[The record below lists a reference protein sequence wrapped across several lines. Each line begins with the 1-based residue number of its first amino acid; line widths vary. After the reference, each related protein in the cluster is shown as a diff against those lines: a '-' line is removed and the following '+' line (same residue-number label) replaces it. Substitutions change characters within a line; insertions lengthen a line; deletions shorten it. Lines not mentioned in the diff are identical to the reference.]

1 MRWTALLLVGIC
13 SLYPVVA
20 SAENDSDKS
29 PADVMVAVS
38 RFASDLEALRL
49 YMGRPAVT
57 NKRFQVEFAA
67 PRHDF
72 FQAQTM
78 VRKVNRLGS
87 EVAGLMRQPPTA
99 APEHHAIVSS
109 DVLEVVAQA
118 QGQLDLIRAALG
130 IETQDSA
137 RKRNRQIEAKDVF
150 EELAQINRQLNLMID
165 DPFLSSDVHTQLSLA
180 NVYLA
185 GVLMKQDKEY
195 FPTVPFVANKQPLDV
210 YELLIDCFALN
221 QRVGERMEIPVLR
234 INARRL
240 KRDHSIRSDNYDLA
254 TILLSDVAFWSAR
267 LAHDEDVI
275 PPAEPQKNVFPAHVY
290 AKAESV
296 REQLSSIVDSI

>member
-1 MRWTALLLVGIC
+1 MWRTALLLVGIC
-13 SLYPVVA
+13 SLCPVVS
-20 SAENDSDKS
+20 SAESDSDKL

-38 RFASDLEALRL
+38 RFAGDLETVRL

-57 NKRFQVEFAA
+57 NKRFQVKFAA

-87 EVAGLMRQPPTA
+87 EVAGLMRQSPTA
-99 APEHHAIVSS
+99 APEHHTIVSS

-118 QGQLDLIRAALG
+118 QGQLDLIRASLG
-130 IETQDSA
+130 IETQASS
-137 RKRNRQIEAKDVF
+137 RKRDRRIEAKDVF
-150 EELAQINRQLNLMID
+150 EELGQINRQLNLMID
-165 DPFLSSDVHTQLSLA
+165 DPFLSSDVFTQLSLV

-185 GVLMKQDKEY
+185 GVLVRLDKEY
-195 FPTVPFVANKQPLDV
+195 FPTTRFVANKQPVDV

-221 QRVGERMEIPVLR
+221 QRIGERMEIPVLK

-240 KRDHSIRSDNYDLA
+240 KRDHSTRSDNYDLA
-254 TILLSDVAFWSAR
+254 TILLSDVAFWSIR
-267 LAHDEDVI
+267 LAYDEDVI
-275 PPAEPQKNVFPAHVY
+275 PTEETQKNVFPAHVY

-296 REQLSSIVDSI
+296 REQLNRIVDSI